1 MRKFLFYFFLLISV
15 SAFGQMRRLAE
26 FNFASPSSLNPSV
39 TPATNGITVDVTN
52 KTFVN
57 GLASI
62 SFVRGSQFTGA
73 QFTTQTDAEGN
84 PLSYFLSFTKTT
96 NMIIKSENGACIDS
110 VRFSSSHI
118 GDFNLSSGQPG
129 MLHPGQMKKLW
140 IKNNDSNVSSITFE
154 NNGDNS
160 NITNI
165 KVYYTEPIN
174 VLEPIHVTP
183 QDEVTSFS
191 NLTLAFS
198 SNMSKIGSSNLFIT
212 NGDKSN
218 PLSVSINNSNVVLS
232 TEKSIVTDGTYTIN
246 IPEGYF
252 QNEEGYRNKA
262 LSYTIVVNTPKN
274 ILEFINATPKEGE
287 IDKLTNPIILIYGKN
302 LKSFSK
308 ELIMYKDGEDYTPVK
323 IERSSENSTEV
334 KVIFDIPQGITEKG
348 IYTINVPEGIIYDSF
363 SKTYNPA
370 FTLVYKVGYT
380 PVPVDSE
387 TMKLAKQK
395 LSENGVGYPSTN
407 SSSRVALAELVS
419 TQPTP
424 SDDDLQKAL
433 DAYYAET
440 DVEMPSIGNWYYIS
454 NVSGI
459 GKTSYVIV
467 NGNKIGMTTK
477 KSEATAFE
485 VVEPMLFKT
494 KEGKYL
500 FTKSIEDNA
509 ENKSLTL
516 RKFTVADVDA
526 QKTFGYLSIYGYC
539 ETSKN
544 GNKITN
550 AYASVDYTDAVPKVA
565 TSDDDD
571 ELIFNDKYSFAY
583 TFIETS
589 KPADKPIAID
599 LKCTLTPSVLTEN
612 YGELNIQFDCAE
624 SLELDANAQP
634 YLATDEGGKRLVR
647 LTLIADAE
655 NKNLFKTSVQDLQN
669 ATYLIVLPEGTFNY
683 SANGNLYVN
692 KEMSLKFE
700 VNKKSDENPDQPEN
714 PDKPGQHGDNKAF
727 IHDFDTYIYYP
738 NVISIGYED
747 FNNFSIC
754 GVDDD
759 FYVDTTIPVSLKQID
774 TNRTI
779 RTGYFQKIDEF
790 PGVENCKT
798 GYKLVFDEP
807 IKEGELKQDIYTFVM
822 QPATFGD
829 SSFFRYISGE
839 SGVSASQCHVNAI
852 SYSPYRNVINTGIDE
867 INIDSAKKNV
877 IYDLMGRR
885 VQSMSRPGIYI
896 VNGKKVVKK

>member
-73 QFTTQTDAEGN
+73 QFTTQTDAQGN

-96 NMIIKSENGACIDS
+96 NMIIKSENGASIDS

-198 SNMSKIGSSNLFIT
+198 SNMSKIGSANLIIT
-212 NGDKSN
+212 NGEKSY
-218 PLSVSINNSNVVLS
+218 PLSVNINNSEIVLTS
-232 TEKSIVTDGTYTIN
+232 EESIVADGTYTIS

-252 QNEEGYRNKA
+252 QNTEGYRNKA
-262 LSYTIVVNTPKN
+262 LSYNIVVKAPKNTLESLNVTPKV
-274 ILEFINATPKEGE
+274 GE
-287 IDKLTNPIILIYGKN
+287 IEKLSSPIVLTYGTN

-308 ELIMYKDGEDYTPVK
+308 DDLMMYKDGEEFAP
-323 IERSSENSTEV
+323 IIMERSITNSMEV
-334 KVIFDIPQGITEKG
+334 NITFDIPQGITEKG
-348 IYTINVPEGIIYDSF
+348 EYTITVPEGIIFDNL
-363 SKTYNPA
+363 SKTYNPT
-370 FTLVYKVGYT
+370 FTLSYKVGFT
-380 PVPVDSE
+380 PVPVDTE
-387 TMKLAKQK
+387 TMKLAKQL
-395 LSENGVGYPSTN
+395 LSKNGVGYPSAN
-407 SSSRVALAELVS
+407 SSSRNALEELTS
-419 TQPTP
+419 AQPAS
-424 SDDDLQKAL
+424 SDEELQKAIN
-433 DAYYAET
+433 AFCNET
-440 DVEMPSIGNWYYIS
+440 NVEMPTVGKWYIIS
-454 NVSGI
+454 NVNAV
-459 GKTSYVIV
+459 GKTLYISAKNNVLGV
-467 NGNKIGMTTK
+467 TANEN
-477 KSEATAFE
+477 EATAFE
-485 VVEPMLFKT
+485 VVEPMLLKT
-494 KEGKYL
+494 LDGKYL
-500 FTKSIEDNA
+500 FTASLEDNA
-509 ENKSLTL
+509 ENKTLSLA
-516 RKFTVADVDA
+516 KFAVANVDA
-526 QKTFGYLSIYGYC
+526 KKMLGFLSMNGYY
-539 ETSKN
+539 ETTKD
-544 GNKITN
+544 GTVLN
-550 AYASVDYTDAVPKVA
+550 AFASVDFKSNKISTDDHDA
-565 TSDDDD
+565 
-571 ELIFNDKYSFAY
+571 LLFNDDFSGAFAF
-583 TFIETS
+583 TQTNEPT
-589 KPADKPIAID
+589 DKPIAID
-599 LKCTLTPSVLTEN
+599 LECELTPTVLSEN
-612 YGELNIQFDCAE
+612 YGELNLQFNNTE
-624 SLELDANAQP
+624 SLELDANVET
-634 YLATDEGGKRLVR
+634 YLANKDGKRLVG
-647 LTLIADAE
+647 LTLNADVD
-655 NKNLFKTSVQDLQN
+655 NKNIFKTSVQDLQN
-669 ATYLIVLPEGTFNY
+669 AKYLIVLPEGTFKY
-683 SANGNLYVN
+683 SANGNIYIN
-692 KEMSLKFE
+692 KELSLAFE
-700 VNKKSDENPDQPEN
+700 VNKQSGENPDQPEN
-714 PDKPGQHGDNKAF
+714 PDNPGQHGDNKAF

-738 NVISIGYED
+738 NVISVGYED

-829 SSFFRYISGE
+829 RNFFRYISGE
-839 SGVSASQCHVNAI
+839 SSVSASQCHVNAI
-852 SYSPYRNVINTGIDE
+852 SYSPYRNVIPTGIKD
-867 INIDSAKKNV
+867 ITTDTDHPTV

-896 VNGKKVVKK
+896 VNGKKIVKK

>member
-73 QFTTQTDAEGN
+73 QFTTQTDAQGN

-198 SNMSKIGSSNLFIT
+198 SNMSKIGSANLIIT
-212 NGDKSN
+212 NGEKSY
-218 PLSVSINNSNVVLS
+218 PLSVNINNSEIVLTS
-232 TEKSIVTDGTYTIN
+232 EESIVADGTYTIS

-252 QNEEGYRNKA
+252 QNTEGYRNKA
-262 LSYTIVVNTPKN
+262 LSYNIVVKAPKNTLESLNVTPKV
-274 ILEFINATPKEGE
+274 GE
-287 IDKLTNPIILIYGKN
+287 IEKLSSPIVLTYGTN

-308 ELIMYKDGEDYTPVK
+308 DDLMMYKDGEEFAP
-323 IERSSENSTEV
+323 IIMERSITNSMEV
-334 KVIFDIPQGITEKG
+334 NITFDIPQGITEKG
-348 IYTINVPEGIIYDSF
+348 EYTITVPEGIIFDNL
-363 SKTYNPA
+363 SKTYNPT
-370 FTLVYKVGYT
+370 FTLSYKVGFT

-387 TMKLAKQK
+387 TMKLAKQL
-395 LSENGVGYPSTN
+395 LSKNGVGYPSAN
-407 SSSRVALAELVS
+407 SSSRNALEELTS
-419 TQPTP
+419 AQPAS
-424 SDDDLQKAL
+424 SDEELQKAIN
-433 DAYYAET
+433 AFCNET
-440 DVEMPSIGNWYYIS
+440 NVEMPTVGKWYIIS
-454 NVSGI
+454 NVNAV
-459 GKTSYVIV
+459 GKTLYISAKNNVLGV
-467 NGNKIGMTTK
+467 TANEN
-477 KSEATAFE
+477 EATAFE
-485 VVEPMLFKT
+485 VVEPMLLKT
-494 KEGKYL
+494 LDGKYL
-500 FTKSIEDNA
+500 FTASLEDNA
-509 ENKSLTL
+509 ENKTLSLA
-516 RKFTVADVDA
+516 KFAVANVDA
-526 QKTFGYLSIYGYC
+526 KKVLGFLSMNGYY
-539 ETSKN
+539 ETTKD
-544 GNKITN
+544 GTVLN
-550 AYASVDYTDAVPKVA
+550 AFASVDFKSNKISTDDHDA
-565 TSDDDD
+565 
-571 ELIFNDKYSFAY
+571 LLFNDDFSGAFA
-583 TFIETS
+583 FIQTNEPT
-589 KPADKPIAID
+589 DKPIAID
-599 LKCTLTPSVLTEN
+599 LECELTPTVLSEN
-612 YGELNIQFDCAE
+612 YGELNLQFNNTE
-624 SLELDANAQP
+624 SLELDANVET
-634 YLATDEGGKRLVR
+634 YLANKDGKRLVG
-647 LTLIADAE
+647 LTLNADVD
-655 NKNLFKTSVQDLQN
+655 NKNIFKTSVQDLQN
-669 ATYLIVLPEGTFNY
+669 AKYLIVLPEGTFKY
-683 SANGNLYVN
+683 SANGNIYIN
-692 KEMSLKFE
+692 KELSLAFE
-700 VNKKSDENPDQPEN
+700 VNKQSGENPDQPEN

-738 NVISIGYED
+738 NVISVGYED

-829 SSFFRYISGE
+829 RNFFRYISGE
-839 SGVSASQCHVNAI
+839 SSISASQCHVNAI
-852 SYSPYRNVINTGIDE
+852 SYSPYRNVIPTGIKD
-867 INIDSAKKNV
+867 ITTDTDRPTV
-877 IYDLMGRR
+877 IYNLMGRR
-885 VQSMSRPGIYI
+885 VKSMARPGIYI